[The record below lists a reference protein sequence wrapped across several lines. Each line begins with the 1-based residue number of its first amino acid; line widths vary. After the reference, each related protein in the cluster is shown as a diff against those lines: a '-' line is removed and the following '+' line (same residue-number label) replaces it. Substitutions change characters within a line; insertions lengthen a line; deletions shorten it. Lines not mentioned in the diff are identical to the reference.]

1 MSRRANQPHDP
12 MRARVG
18 DRTTG
23 SMTRSTRDN
32 MQAAIT
38 GLRLVHTA
46 DRTDRPT
53 PGRPRG
59 ISSLSR
65 NVWSDGLPIRGLASA
80 EDRGSKT
87 FAPAGNRPCTSAPS
101 TQAVAGSPGRCRPP
115 HVGAAERSPGPA
127 KPPGSA
133 PTGCLFQASGPL
145 AIFAKRS
152 DRLRRSDGRGHFS
165 HCCPKN
171 HRNSAPVNWR
181 PVWWQPA
188 SNCHHCFLRP
198 GCASCRRPS

>member
-12 MRARVG
+12 VRARVG

-23 SMTRSTRDN
+23 SMTCSTRDD

-46 DRTDRPT
+46 DRTDRPM
-53 PGRPRG
+53 PGRPAPGNLFLVTKR
-59 ISSLSR
+59 
-65 NVWSDGLPIRGLASA
+65 VIRRIAHQSVRAGRRPRVHDL
-80 EDRGSKT
+80 RT
-87 FAPAGNRPCTSAPS
+87 AGNRPCHSAPS
-101 TQAVAGSPGRCRPP
+101 TQTVAWLARTMPA
-115 HVGAAERSPGPA
+115 GAAERNPSRA

-152 DRLRRSDGRGHFS
+152 DRPRRSGGRGQFS

-171 HRNSAPVNWR
+171 YRNSAPANWR
-181 PVWWQPA
+181 PGWWKPA
-188 SNCHHCFLRP
+188 SNCRHCFLRP